1 MHHACDLHDGA
12 DDVCGY
18 NYYPEIL
25 VEFDG
30 HDDDDY
36 APTTASMEG
45 DGDDD
50 DDDDDDGDYAPAAWC
65 DNPHDQTTHLVK
77 TLVLEP

>member
-1 MHHACDLHDGA
+1 MMLTSKCIVHADLHDGV

-18 NYYPEIL
+18 NYYPEVL
-25 VEFDG
+25 VEFNG
-30 HDDDDY
+30 HNDDDY

-50 DDDDDDGDYAPAAWC
+50 DDDDDDGDYAPAA
-65 DNPHDQTTHLVK
+65 
-77 TLVLEP
+77 